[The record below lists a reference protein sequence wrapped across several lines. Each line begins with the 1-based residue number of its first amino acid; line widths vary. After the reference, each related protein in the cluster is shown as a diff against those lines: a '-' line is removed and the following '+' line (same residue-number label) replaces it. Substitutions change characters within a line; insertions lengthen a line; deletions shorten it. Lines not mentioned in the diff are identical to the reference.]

1 MSLHLDARHRAML
14 QEMGVPVWVPSLP
27 SASQS
32 HPAEDFAP
40 PTPTAIPLTVRA
52 LPAPPPIHP
61 HPVAARRAATS
72 ASPTGNT
79 ATVPSATL
87 LTKDAIA
94 STLRLHPPQMLYHS
108 AVSTATPPELGH
120 SWLIVTESANPSSP
134 LEGDAGHL
142 LDNMLRAMRLH
153 LHPQVF
159 FSALERLGPGHVT
172 SGDMPRIFAGSVM
185 SMKPSMVLILGHVAA
200 RAVLGRAEPLGRL
213 RAAPHQ
219 LAGYP
224 CAVTYDPAFLLR
236 SQEAKAAAWS
246 DLCNALAT
254 VRAKYLTV

>member
-14 QEMGVPVWVPSLP
+14 QEMGIPVWAPAIP
-27 SASQS
+27 DASQS
-32 HPAEDFAP
+32 HPIGDFAP
-40 PTPTAIPLTVRA
+40 STPTAAPLTAHA
-52 LPAPPPIHP
+52 LPAPPPIRP
-61 HPVAARRAATS
+61 QPVAVRRTTTS

-79 ATVPSATL
+79 ITVPSATL
-87 LTKDAIA
+87 PTKDAIA
-94 STLRLHPPQMLYHS
+94 STLRLHPPQMLYQS
-108 AVSTATPPELGH
+108 SGSTATLPELGH

-134 LEGDAGHL
+134 FEGDAGHL

-172 SGDMPRIFAGSVM
+172 TSDVPRAFADSVM
-185 SMKPSMVLILGHVAA
+185 SIKPSMVLVLGHVAA
-200 RAVLGRAEPLGRL
+200 RAALGRAEPLGRL

-219 LAGYP
+219 LEGYP
-224 CAVTYDPAFLLR
+224 CAFTYDPAFLLR

-254 VRAKYLTV
+254 VRAQYLTT